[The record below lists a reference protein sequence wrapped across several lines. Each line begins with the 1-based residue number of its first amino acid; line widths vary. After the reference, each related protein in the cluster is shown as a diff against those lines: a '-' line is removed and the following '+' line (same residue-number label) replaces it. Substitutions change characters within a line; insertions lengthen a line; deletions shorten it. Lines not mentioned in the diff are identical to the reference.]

1 MKRSLLFAAAI
12 ILAAVAP
19 RTAGAVE
26 RQHHIGLGPSL
37 STLVIDDKS
46 TASIGAGFAL
56 HYAYGLN
63 DQFNLM
69 VEVGSSVVA
78 KGEKLETPETPRTRP
93 ATVDQATAGVGY
105 VIDVLEFVPY
115 IGLLGGAYRM
125 DGGTLENGIFL
136 PGFALALGLDYQLS
150 RHWALGAAVRQ
161 HMFLTHTST
170 YPSYTTALLRVEYMW
185 GF

>member
-1 MKRSLLFAAAI
+1 MKRSF
-12 ILAAVAP
+12 LAALVVALAALVP
-19 RTAGAVE
+19 TTAGAVE

-69 VEVGSSVVA
+69 AEVGSSIVA
-78 KGEKLETPETPRTRP
+78 KGEKRENPDTPRTRP
-93 ATVDQATAGVGY
+93 ATVDQATVGVGY
-105 VIDVLEFVPY
+105 VIDILEFVPY
-115 IGLLGGAYRM
+115 VGLLGGAYRM
-125 DGGTLENGIFL
+125 DGGTLESNIFL

-150 RHWALGAAVRQ
+150 RHWALGVAARQ

-170 YPSYTTALLRVEYMW
+170 YPSYTTVLLRAEYMW

>member
-1 MKRSLLFAAAI
+1 MKRTLAIAALVI
-12 ILAAVAP
+12 AASP
-19 RTAGAVE
+19 TTAAAVE

-69 VEVGSSVVA
+69 AEVGSSVVA
-78 KGEKLETPETPRTRP
+78 KGEKLENPDTPRTRP

-105 VIDVLEFVPY
+105 VIDVLEFVPFSVK
-115 IGLLGGAYRM
+115 ITPL
-125 DGGTLENGIFL
+125 DNG
-136 PGFALALGLDYQLS
+136 P
-150 RHWALGAAVRQ
+150 
-161 HMFLTHTST
+161 
-170 YPSYTTALLRVEYMW
+170 
-185 GF
+185 